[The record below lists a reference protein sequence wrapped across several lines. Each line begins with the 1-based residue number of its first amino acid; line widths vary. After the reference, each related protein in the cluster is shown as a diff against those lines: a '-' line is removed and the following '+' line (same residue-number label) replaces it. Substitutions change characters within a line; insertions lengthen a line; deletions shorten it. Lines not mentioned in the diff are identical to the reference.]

1 MNIEEKSELYYE
13 AITTAIMNAD
23 CKPDGYALLGALA
36 STLGDVFS
44 QIEGDDNK
52 KAFLA
57 RVDQVIRAK
66 AFNPDNN
73 MH

>member
-1 MNIEEKSELYYE
+1 MNIEEKAELYYE
-13 AITTAIMNAD
+13 AIQTAIMSAD
-23 CKPDGYALLGALA
+23 CKPDGYAILGALA
-36 STLGDVFS
+36 SVIGDAIA